1 MIWQLRRY
9 IQTLKRRETEYE
21 HQLERLAREKIAY
34 QQRLATLKKDGHFDH
49 VDFSKLITEPALS
62 QRNDS
67 MMEASPSNRL
77 LGNSSIVL
85 AVVNWCFCSNSS
97 LSPSGRLV
105 SPTYSLSDA
114 KMDQTTADDTYS
126 EYSDECSTS
135 APLNI
140 VTLTGSE
147 GGSGPVIANSVITA
161 ANGENKVSIPVV
173 SKASLPVMATPS
185 TQNKEVSLL
194 DWMESSNFA

>member
-1 MIWQLRRY
+1 
-9 IQTLKRRETEYE
+9 
-21 HQLERLAREKIAY
+21 
-34 QQRLATLKKDGHFDH
+34 
-49 VDFSKLITEPALS
+49 
-62 QRNDS
+62 
-67 MMEASPSNRL
+67 
-77 LGNSSIVL
+77 
-85 AVVNWCFCSNSS
+85 
-97 LSPSGRLV
+97 
-105 SPTYSLSDA
+105 
-114 KMDQTTADDTYS
+114 MDQTTADDTYS

-140 VTLTGSE
+140 VTLTGSVSE

-194 DWMESSNFA
+194 HLVFSSKSIDNFWHVLGHPTSTNNGHFGTAHVVPDEPRSSAAKSSNCTAQRFNGLGPINRFHPFYYHPPTTKR